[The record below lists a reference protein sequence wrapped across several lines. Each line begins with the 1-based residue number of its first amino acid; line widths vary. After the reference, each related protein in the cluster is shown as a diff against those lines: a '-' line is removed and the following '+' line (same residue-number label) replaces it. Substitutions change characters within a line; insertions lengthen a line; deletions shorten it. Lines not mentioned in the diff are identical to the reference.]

1 MIEIGVSN
9 LGKSFGVDKIFENI
23 TFDIKDKERVGLVG
37 KNGVGKSTLMKIICG
52 VEEATSGQINKRK
65 GLKIGYLE
73 QMHSFQDRMLVEDI
87 LKLSFSDIYNIE
99 AEMNTLQKT
108 FDNIK
113 DEKLEQAVK
122 KFSLLHD
129 SYEAMGGYRIK
140 EKLDKI
146 TIGLD
151 IPDKML
157 QNKFCELSGGEKTR
171 VVLGKILLENP
182 DVLLL
187 DEPSNHL
194 DIKSVEWLEDY
205 LNTYEGT
212 VVIISHD
219 RYFLDRVVNRIIEL
233 SSDGAYIYNGNYSKY
248 VVEKELRFLQE
259 LKEYENQ
266 QRKIKKM
273 EDQIQQYRIWGA
285 MRDSE
290 KMYKRAKELEKRLE
304 KIDELKKPIKDKKI
318 KSFALNSSERTG
330 RIVLEINEVSKSF
343 GEKNLLADV
352 NLSVYYKDSIAILGE
367 NGTGKSTLI
376 KMVLNETPCDSG
388 KIRLGSKVNIGYL
401 PQDVVFEDESMKV
414 VDYFSYKYSIS
425 ISEARNELAKILF
438 TEDDVYKK
446 INNLSGGEK
455 TRLKLLTLMYEK
467 SNVLILDEPTNH
479 LDIDS
484 RESLEEDLINYEGTI
499 MFISHDRYF
508 IDKVA
513 TRVAEIENKTINV
526 YDYDYEG
533 YKYEKS
539 KIQNMMIFEQEN
551 SSSELKDVKMINQ
564 SKEDYLRK
572 KEEIKRIEKKKRDLK
587 KLEEKIMQLEEE
599 VKAQEQLLY
608 SENNDINVN
617 NEYEKHVKL
626 KEELNH
632 MYKELDELYEDDE
645 IIEYSNN

>member
-9 LGKSFGVDKIFENI
+9 LGKSFGVDKIFENV
-23 TFDIKDKERVGLVG
+23 TFDVKDKERVGLVG

-52 VEEATSGQINKRK
+52 VEDATAGQINKRK

-73 QMHSFQDRMLVEDI
+73 QIHNFQDDMLVEDI
-87 LKLSFSDIYNIE
+87 LKLSFSEIYAIE
-99 AEMNTLQKT
+99 SEMSALQNT
-108 FDNIK
+108 FDSLNN
-113 DEKLEQAVK
+113 EKLEQAVK
-122 KFSLLHD
+122 KYSLLHD
-129 SYEAMGGYRIK
+129 SFEAMGGYRIK

-146 TIGLD
+146 SIGLD
-151 IPDKML
+151 IPRAMQKS
-157 QNKFCELSGGEKTR
+157 KFINLSGGEKTR

-205 LNTYEGT
+205 LITYEGT

-219 RYFLDRVVNRIIEL
+219 RYFLDRVVDRIIEL

-248 VVEKELRFLQE
+248 VIQKELRFLQE

-273 EDQIQQYRIWGA
+273 EDQIQRDRIWGA

-318 KSFALNSSERTG
+318 KSFSLNSSERTG
-330 RIVLEINEVSKSF
+330 RIVLEIKDVSKAF
-343 GEKNLLADV
+343 DEKILFTDANLTV
-352 NLSVYYKDSIAILGE
+352 FYKDSIAILGE

-376 KMVLNETPCDSG
+376 KMVLNEIPCDSG
-388 KIRLGSKVNIGYL
+388 EIKLGSKVNIGYL
-401 PQDVVFEDESMKV
+401 PQDVVFEDESMRV
-414 VDYFSYKYSIS
+414 VDYFSYKYGIT

-438 TEDDVYKK
+438 IDDDVYKK
-446 INNLSGGEK
+446 ISNLSGGEK

-484 RESLEEDLINYEGTI
+484 RESLEEDLINYEGTLI
-499 MFISHDRYF
+499 FISHDRYF

-513 TRVAEIENKTINV
+513 TRVTEIENKSINV
-526 YDYDYEG
+526 YDFDYEG
-533 YKYEKS
+533 YKYEKE
-539 KIQNMMIFEQEN
+539 KLKNLMLTQI
-551 SSSELKDVKMINQ
+551 SSSKESKEIKEISQ
-564 SKEDYLRK
+564 SKEEYLKK
-572 KEEIKRIEKKKRDLK
+572 KEDIKRIEKKKRDLK
-587 KLEEKIMQLEEE
+587 RLEENIIQLEEE
-599 VKAQEQLLY
+599 IKCQEQILY
-608 SENNDINVN
+608 SESNININD
-617 NEYEKHVKL
+617 EYEKHISLKAKL
-626 KEELNH
+626 SD
-632 MYKELDELYEDDE
+632 MYKLLDEMYNDEE
-645 IIEYSNN
+645 IIEYLND

>member
-52 VEEATSGQINKRK
+52 IEDATTGQINKRK
-65 GLKIGYLE
+65 GLRIGYLE
-73 QMHSFQDRMLVEDI
+73 QMHNFQDDMLVEDI

-99 AEMNTLQKT
+99 AEMNSLQKT
-108 FDNIK
+108 FENLNNEI
-113 DEKLEQAVK
+113 LEQAVK
-122 KFSLLHD
+122 KYSLLHEK
-129 SYEAMGGYRIK
+129 YEVMGGYRIK

-151 IPDKML
+151 IPNAML
-157 QNKFCELSGGEKTR
+157 QNKFNKLSGGEKTR

-194 DIKSVEWLEDY
+194 DIKSVEWLEEY

-219 RYFLDRVVNRIIEL
+219 RYFLDRVVDRIIEL
-233 SSDGAYIYNGNYSKY
+233 SSEGAYIYNGNYSKY
-248 VVEKELRFLQE
+248 VVQKELRFLQE
-259 LKEYENQ
+259 LKDYENQ

-273 EDQIQQYRIWGA
+273 EDQIQRYRIWGA
-285 MRDSE
+285 MRDSD

-330 RIVLEINEVSKSF
+330 RVVIQVNEVSKSF
-343 GEKNLLADV
+343 DDKVLFNDANLT
-352 NLSVYYKDSIAILGE
+352 VYYKDSIAILGE

-376 KMVLNETPCDSG
+376 KIVLNEISCDDG
-388 KIRLGSKVNIGYL
+388 EIKLGSKVNIGYL
-401 PQDVVFEDESMKV
+401 PQDVVFEDENAKV
-414 VDYFSYKYSIS
+414 VDYFSYKYGIS
-425 ISEARNELAKILF
+425 VSEARNELAKVLF
-438 TEDDVYKK
+438 TNDDVYKK

-499 MFISHDRYF
+499 IFISHDRYF

-513 TRVAEIENKTINV
+513 TRIAEIEDKSINV
-526 YDYDYEG
+526 YDYDYDG

-539 KIQNMMIFEQEN
+539 KLQNIRIEQEN
-551 SSSELKDVKMINQ
+551 SYNELKDVKTISQ

-572 KEEIKRIEKKKRDLK
+572 KEDIKRIEKKKRDLN
-587 KLEEKIMQLEEE
+587 KLEEKIMELEDK
-599 VKAQEQLLY
+599 VKEQELVLF
-608 SENNDINVN
+608 SEDNNINVN
-617 NEYEKHVKL
+617 NEYEKHTKL
-626 KEELNH
+626 KLELNH
-632 MYKELDELYEDDE
+632 LYKQLDEMYEDDE
-645 IIEYSNN
+645 IVEFINN

>member
-9 LGKSFGVDKIFENI
+9 LGKSFGVDKIFENV

-52 VEEATSGQINKRK
+52 LEDATTGQVNKRR

-73 QMHSFQDRMLVEDI
+73 QIHNFPENMLVEDI

-99 AEMNTLQKT
+99 VEMNELQNT
-108 FDNIK
+108 FDNLK
-113 DEKLEQAVK
+113 GEKLEQAVK
-122 KFSLLHD
+122 KYSLLHD
-129 SYEAMGGYRIK
+129 SFESMGGYRIK
-140 EKLDKI
+140 ENLSKI
-146 TIGLD
+146 SIGLD
-151 IPDKML
+151 ISNTMQ
-157 QNKFCELSGGEKTR
+157 QNKFSNLSGGEKTR

-205 LNTYEGT
+205 LITYEGT

-219 RYFLDRVVNRIIEL
+219 RYFLDRVVNKVVEL
-233 SSDGAYIYNGNYSKY
+233 SSDGAFVYNGNYSKY
-248 VVEKELRFLQE
+248 VIQKELRFLQE

-273 EDQIQQYRIWGA
+273 EDQIQRYRIWGA

-330 RIVLEINEVSKSF
+330 RIVLEVNNISKTF
-343 GEKNLLADV
+343 GDKVLFTDSNLNV
-352 NLSVYYKDSIAILGE
+352 FYKDSIAILGE

-376 KMVLNETPCDSG
+376 KMVLNETPCDTG
-388 KIRLGSKVNIGYL
+388 EIRLGSKVNIGYL

-414 VDYFSYKYSIS
+414 IDYFSYKYSIS
-425 ISEARNELAKILF
+425 VSEARNQLAKVLF
-438 TEDDVYKK
+438 TDDDVYKK

-499 MFISHDRYF
+499 IFISHDRYF
-508 IDKVA
+508 IDKIA
-513 TRVAEIENKTINV
+513 TRVAEIENKSINI
-526 YDYDYEG
+526 YDFDYEG
-533 YKYEKS
+533 YKYEKE
-539 KIQNMMIFEQEN
+539 KLQNILNSQNEEQREIKEI
-551 SSSELKDVKMINQ
+551 SQ
-564 SKEDYLRK
+564 SKEEYLK
-572 KEEIKRIEKKKRDLK
+572 KKDDIKRIEKKKRDLK
-587 KLEEKIMQLEEE
+587 KLEESIIKLEEE
-599 VKAQEQLLY
+599 IKCQEQILY
-608 SENNDINVN
+608 GDNAIINVN
-617 NEYEKHVKL
+617 AEYEKLINLKAKL
-626 KEELNH
+626 DS
-632 MYKELDELYEDDE
+632 MYIMLDKMYEDEE
-645 IIEYSNN
+645 IIAFIDN

>member
-9 LGKSFGVDKIFENI
+9 LGKNFGVDKIFENI

-52 VEEATSGQINKRK
+52 LEEASTGQINKRK

-73 QMHSFQDRMLVEDI
+73 QMHNFQDDMLVVDI
-87 LKLSFSDIYNIE
+87 LKLSFSDIYDIE
-99 AEMNTLQKT
+99 KEMNALQKS

-113 DEKLEQAVK
+113 DEILEQAVK
-122 KFSLLHD
+122 KYSLLHD

-151 IPDKML
+151 IPDIMIK
-157 QNKFCELSGGEKTR
+157 NRFSKLSGGEKTR
-171 VVLGKILLENP
+171 VVLAKILLENP

-233 SSDGAYIYNGNYSKY
+233 TSDGAYIYNGNYSKY
-248 VVEKELRFLQE
+248 VIQKELRFLQE
-259 LKEYENQ
+259 LKDYESQ

-273 EDQIQQYRIWGA
+273 EDQIQRYRIWGA

-304 KIDELKKPIKDKKI
+304 KVDELKKPIKDKKI
-318 KSFALNSSERTG
+318 KSFALNSSDRTG
-330 RIVLEINEVSKSF
+330 KIVLEINEVSKSF
-343 GEKNLLADV
+343 GDKTLFKDAS
-352 NLSVYYKDSIAILGE
+352 LSVYYKDSIAILGE

-376 KMVLNETPCDSG
+376 KMVLNEMSCDTG
-388 KIRLGSKVNIGYL
+388 KIRVGSKVNIGYL
-401 PQDVVFEDESMKV
+401 PQDVVFEDENKKV
-414 VDYFSYKYSIS
+414 VDYFSYKYGIS
-425 ISEARNELAKILF
+425 ISEARNELAKVLF
-438 TEDDVYKK
+438 TDDDVYKK

-499 MFISHDRYF
+499 IFISHDRYF

-513 TRVAEIENKTINV
+513 TRVAEIENKSINV
-526 YDYDYEG
+526 YDFDYEG
-533 YKYEKS
+533 YKFEKS
-539 KIQNMMIFEQEN
+539 KLQNIKYTQEISN
-551 SSSELKDVKMINQ
+551 SESQDLKAISQ

-572 KEEIKRIEKKKRDLK
+572 KEDIKRIEKKKRDLK
-587 KLEEKIMQLEEE
+587 KLEEKIILLEETI
-599 VKAQEQLLY
+599 KNQEEILY
-608 SENNDINVN
+608 NENNNINVN

-626 KEELNH
+626 KSELNH
-632 MYKELDELYEDDE
+632 MYKLLEEMYEDDE
-645 IIEYSNN
+645 IIEYISN

>member
-52 VEEATSGQINKRK
+52 VEDATTGQINKRK

-73 QMHSFQDRMLVEDI
+73 QMHNFQDDMLVEDI
-87 LKLSFSDIYNIE
+87 LKLSFSDIYSIE
-99 AEMNTLQKT
+99 AEMNLLQKT
-108 FDNIK
+108 FENLK
-113 DEKLEQAVK
+113 NEKLEQAVK
-122 KFSLLHD
+122 KYSLLHD
-129 SYEAMGGYRIK
+129 NYEVMGGYRIK

-151 IPDKML
+151 ISNKML
-157 QNKFCELSGGEKTR
+157 QNKFSNLSGGEKTR

-219 RYFLDRVVNRIIEL
+219 RYFLDRVVDRIIEL
-233 SSDGAYIYNGNYSKY
+233 SSEGAYIYNGNYSKY
-248 VVEKELRFLQE
+248 VVQKELRFLQE
-259 LKEYENQ
+259 LKEYESQ

-273 EDQIQQYRIWGA
+273 EDQIQRYRIWGA

-318 KSFALNSSERTG
+318 KSFAINSSERTG
-330 RIVLEINEVSKSF
+330 RVVLEVNEVSKSF
-343 GEKNLLADV
+343 EDKVLFTNANLT
-352 NLSVYYKDSIAILGE
+352 VYYKDSIAILGE

-376 KMVLNETPCDSG
+376 KIVLNEISCDTG
-388 KIRLGSKVNIGYL
+388 EIRLGSKVNIGYL
-401 PQDVVFEDESMKV
+401 PQDVVFEDENMKV
-414 VDYFSYKYSIS
+414 VDYFSYKYGIS
-425 ISEARNELAKILF
+425 ISEARNELARVLF
-438 TEDDVYKK
+438 TDDDVYKK

-499 MFISHDRYF
+499 IFISHDRYF

-513 TRVAEIENKTINV
+513 TRVAEIEDKSISV
-526 YDYDYEG
+526 YDYDYDG

-539 KIQNMMIFEQEN
+539 KLQNIKIEQEN
-551 SSSELKDVKMINQ
+551 SNNELKDVKLISQ

-572 KEEIKRIEKKKRDLK
+572 KEDVKRIEKKKRDLN
-587 KLEEKIMQLEEE
+587 KLEEKIMELEDK
-599 VKAQEQLLY
+599 VKEQELVLY
-608 SENNDINVN
+608 SEDNNNNINT
-617 NEYEKHVKL
+617 EYEKHIKL
-626 KEELNH
+626 KLELNH
-632 MYKELDELYEDDE
+632 MYKLLDEMYEDDE
-645 IIEYSNN
+645 IVEFINN

>member
-73 QMHSFQDRMLVEDI
+73 QMHSFHDGMLVEDI

-99 AEMNTLQKT
+99 AEMNTLQRS

-129 SYEAMGGYRIK
+129 SYEAMGGYRVK

-157 QNKFCELSGGEKTR
+157 KNKFCELSGGEKTR

-304 KIDELKKPIKDKKI
+304 KIDELKQPIKDKKV
-318 KSFALNSSERTG
+318 KSFALNSAERTG
-330 RIVLEINEVSKSF
+330 RIVLEIDEVSKSF
-343 GEKNLLADV
+343 GEKNLLTDA

-376 KMVLNETPCDSG
+376 KIVLNEIPCDSG

-446 INNLSGGEK
+446 ITNLSGGEK

-499 MFISHDRYF
+499 IFISHDRYF

-533 YKYEKS
+533 YKYEKN
-539 KIQNMMIFEQEN
+539 KIQNMMLEQEN
-551 SSSELKDVKMINQ
+551 SSSELKDVKMISQ

-572 KEEIKRIEKKKRDLK
+572 KEDIKRIEKKKRDLK
-587 KLEEKIMQLEEE
+587 KLEEKIMQLEED

-626 KEELNH
+626 KGELNH